1 MKLLVVC
8 QYFYPEPFRV
18 SDVCFQL
25 ADMGHEV
32 TVITGIPNYP
42 EGEIYP
48 EYRENPPFLE
58 TIQGVKVYRGNLR
71 PRKKGNKNLARNY
84 LSFIFQGSR
93 RVFSAYKEIGR
104 VDHILVFQYSPV
116 TMAVPAL
123 LYQTIAGKRNGKRIP
138 LSIYCFDL
146 WPESIVS
153 AGLKGKGLL
162 YNMVRHMSRW
172 IYSQAD
178 QIQISS
184 KQFQEYFQSKL
195 GLNGPFHHLPIYAEE
210 LFLKSSNSDESKK
223 IKETESDGV
232 THLLF
237 AGNIGEMQSIDT
249 IIKAASLLKA
259 QTPTGKDSA
268 ITGRLEI
275 HFVGDGSALPQG
287 MELAQSEGLDQSTN
301 PAVFFHGRHPVTDMP
316 KFYDL
321 ADAFLVTLKADP
333 FISYTLPGK
342 VQSYMAAGKPI
353 IGAINGETAQVIEE
367 SGCGICGPAEDA
379 EVLASNIFNF
389 IKMDK
394 NTRLELG
401 QSGLQ
406 YYFMN
411 FSRESFFSKLLP
423 LISPKQ
429 PY

>member
-1 MKLLVVC
+1 MKLLIVC

-25 ADMGHEV
+25 ADMGHGV
-32 TVITGIPNYP
+32 TVITGLPNYP
-42 EGEIYP
+42 EGEIYS
-48 EYRENPPFLE
+48 EYQENPPFSE

-71 PRKKGNKNLARNY
+71 PRKKGIKNLARNY

-93 RVFSAYKEIGR
+93 RVFSSYKEIGR

-116 TMAVPAL
+116 TMAIPAL
-123 LYQTIAGKRNGKRIP
+123 LYQKIAGKRNGKKIP

-162 YNMVRHMSRW
+162 YTIVRHLSRW
-172 IYSQAD
+172 IYSRAD
-178 QIQISS
+178 QILISS
-184 KQFQEYFQSKL
+184 KQFQEYFQLKL
-195 GLNGPFHHLPIYAEE
+195 GLKGPFHHLPVYAEE
-210 LFLKSSNSDESKK
+210 LFLKSSNSDESTAT
-223 IKETESDGV
+223 KETESDGV
-232 THLLF
+232 TRLLF

-249 IIKAASLLKA
+249 ILKAASLLKA
-259 QTPTGKDSA
+259 QTPNGNDTA
-268 ITGRLEI
+268 ITSRLEI

-287 MELAQSEGLDQSTN
+287 MELAQLEGLDQSTN

-316 KFYDL
+316 KFYEL

-367 SGCGICGPAEDA
+367 SGCGICVPAEDYIG
-379 EVLASNIFNF
+379 LAKAFDFFSQTN
-389 IKMDK
+389 KE
-394 NTRLELG
+394 TRQKYGE
-401 QSGLQ
+401 SGLG
-406 YYFMN
+406 YYTKN
-411 FSRESFFSKLLP
+411 FSSEIFFKNIIKHLSSEL
-423 LISPKQ
+423 
-429 PY
+429 